1 LSTAF
6 GKPTSPDT
14 KKIKKHIFSMLGFQ
28 AKSTKNNVA
37 KDELS
42 LMQMKLSAANDN
54 LTNASDFDEQM
65 KYSMMVKNLQ
75 ANLNK
80 LL

>member
-1 LSTAF
+1 
-6 GKPTSPDT
+6 
-14 KKIKKHIFSMLGFQ
+14 MLGFQ